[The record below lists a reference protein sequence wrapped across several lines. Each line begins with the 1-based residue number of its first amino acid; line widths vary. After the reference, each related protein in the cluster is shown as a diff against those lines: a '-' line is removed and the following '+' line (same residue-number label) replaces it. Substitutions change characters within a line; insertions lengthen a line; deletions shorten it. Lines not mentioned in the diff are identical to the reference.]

1 MDSDDGFMDYEEQ
14 SGDEEISEE
23 DDDFVEMGLEAEPS
37 TTQDKR
43 DAEDFPYEVLPAD
56 QIVQFM
62 VDCIKEVN
70 AVVQVNAHLS
80 PSPKIESKINNL
92 LQKQLITFWYA
103 HILMH
108 NHSLWLMFTPC

>member
-62 VDCIKEVN
+62 VECIKEVN

-92 LQKQLITFWYA
+92 
-103 HILMH
+103 
-108 NHSLWLMFTPC
+108 

>member
-14 SGDEEISEE
+14 SGDEGISED

-43 DAEDFPYEVLPAD
+43 EAEDFAYEVLPAD

-70 AVVQVNAHLS
+70 AVVQV
-80 PSPKIESKINNL
+80 KCFTL
-92 LQKQLITFWYA
+92 LLLFGIWDKQS
-103 HILMH
+103 
-108 NHSLWLMFTPC
+108 SL

>member
-80 PSPKIESKINNL
+80 PSPQNRIQDKQFITKTANN
-92 LQKQLITFWYA
+92 
-103 HILMH
+103 ILVCTY
-108 NHSLWLMFTPC
+108 FDA

>member
-1 MDSDDGFMDYEEQ
+1 MDSDDDFMDYDDQ
-14 SGDEEISEE
+14 SEDEEVSDE

-43 DAEDFPYEVLPAD
+43 EAEEFAYEVLPAD

-70 AVVQVNAHLS
+70 AVVQV
-80 PSPKIESKINNL
+80 SKATLYFI
-92 LQKQLITFWYA
+92 
-103 HILMH
+103 
-108 NHSLWLMFTPC
+108 

>member
-1 MDSDDGFMDYEEQ
+1 MDSDDGFMDCEEQ

-43 DAEDFPYEVLPAD
+43 EAEDFPYEVLPAD

-70 AVVQVNAHLS
+70 AVVQVNVHLS

-92 LQKQLITFWYA
+92 LQNQLITN
-103 HILMH
+103 ILVCAY
-108 NHSLWLMFTPC
+108 FDT